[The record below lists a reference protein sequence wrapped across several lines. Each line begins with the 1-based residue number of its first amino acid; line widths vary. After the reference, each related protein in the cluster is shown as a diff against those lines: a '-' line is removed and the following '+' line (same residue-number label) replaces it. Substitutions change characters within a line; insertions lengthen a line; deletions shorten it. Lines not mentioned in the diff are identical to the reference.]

1 MEQYL
6 PFIYIV
12 IIIAIFAAVFLV
24 VMAFSSR
31 IEQITLPF
39 LSDYKKRLE
48 LEFENLDLPFT
59 AQRFILLQGGIAI
72 ILFTVGLV
80 TGSDAIT
87 KIIVGML
94 FTLLGIFLTRA
105 YIREKKRQWQNR
117 FEEQFADA
125 AALVGNGVKAGLS
138 LLQAL
143 ELTVNESAEPF
154 SKELKAVLHANKI
167 GIPLDVALS
176 EWSAR
181 MNCTDLD
188 IFVTAINIQHQTG
201 GNLSEILSTLGKTIR
216 ERRRIKGQIMTL
228 TAQGR
233 MSAYILSGLPV
244 ALFIAVYFINTK
256 QVSLMFTHY
265 LGWAMLGVCTIMVI
279 IGIIV
284 VNRIVDINI

>member
-1 MEQYL
+1 MEQFF
-6 PFIYIV
+6 PIIAIG
-12 IIIAIFAAVFLV
+12 IIIAIFIAVFLV
-24 VMAFSSR
+24 IMAFSSR

-39 LSDYKKRLE
+39 LSDYQHKLE
-48 LEFENLDLPFT
+48 LEFANLNLPFSP
-59 AQRFILLQGGIAI
+59 QRFILLQTGIAI
-72 ILFTVGLV
+72 VLFTVGLI
-80 TGSDAIT
+80 TGSDTIT
-87 KIIVGML
+87 KIVIGIL
-94 FTLLGIFLTRA
+94 FALIGIFLTRT
-105 YIREKKRQWQNR
+105 YIKEKKRQWKNQ

-143 ELTVNESAEPF
+143 ELTVSEIDNPF
-154 SKELKAVLHANKI
+154 RNELKAVLQAHKV
-167 GIPLDVALS
+167 GIPLDVALT

-181 MNCTDLD
+181 MDCNDLD

-244 ALFIAVYFINTK
+244 ALFIAVYFVNTK
-256 QVSLMFTHY
+256 QVSLMFSHY
-265 LGWAMLGVCTIMVI
+265 IGWAMIGVCTIMVI

-284 VNRIVDINI
+284 VNKLVDINI